1 MKFAVI
7 GHPVAHSLS
16 PKMHSANFAAI
27 GFDGTYEKFDVA
39 PEDVERF
46 VREKQKEGYAG
57 LNVTVP
63 HKLAVIPL
71 LDHVDESVARY
82 GACNTLK
89 FEKDGTITGYNTD
102 VIGFVDVL
110 RAHGRSLAGKKVFI
124 VGCGGAGGA
133 LAGVCCHEKA
143 ATLVLADLDAARVK
157 SLAAKLN
164 AIGTGTQV
172 TTLTDKSA
180 WPAAA
185 AQAEIVVN
193 ATPLGLHPGEPS
205 ALPPEAF
212 HRGQFVL
219 DIVPTATLPPTAAAA
234 KAAGADATDGLEFL
248 VGQGA
253 KSFELWTGVAADRAA
268 MLRSLRAVSPVE
280 DVQPVARG
288 GEDGKMQTCLKSVNS
303 IHKKVQLWEG
313 GPYWADTNIG
323 AEKPED
329 YGFYF
334 WWGDTVGYKHEGN
347 AWVASDGSSS
357 DFKFDEKHTP
367 TCGKKRSA
375 LTSEGWVVG
384 GEERTSLLE
393 KLLEKLFAI
402 RLRED
407 SVLTTKHD
415 AAQVHWGGEWRLP
428 TKQELKDLC
437 NKCDWTWT
445 TMNGVNG
452 YVVRGREKYASASIF
467 LPCAGYGLKALLSHE
482 GSTGAYWASVP
493 HSDFSDSEAWDLGFN
508 SGRHG
513 TSYYFRNYGQ
523 SIRPVQ
529 GFAK

>member
-16 PKMHSANFAAI
+16 PKMHEANFKAV

-110 RAHGRSLAGKKVFI
+110 RAHGHVLGGKKVFI

-143 ATLVLADLDAARVK
+143 ATLVLADLDAARVS
-157 SLAAKLN
+157 SLAEKLN
-164 AIGTGTQV
+164 ALGTGTQV
-172 TTLTDKSA
+172 TTLTDKTT

-212 HRGQFVL
+212 HPGQFVL
-219 DIVPTATLPPTAAAA
+219 DIVPTATLPPTAAVA

-253 KSFELWTGVAADRAA
+253 KSFELWTGVNADRAA
-268 MLRSLRAVSPVE
+268 MLRSLRA
-280 DVQPVARG
+280 
-288 GEDGKMQTCLKSVNS
+288 
-303 IHKKVQLWEG
+303 
-313 GPYWADTNIG
+313 
-323 AEKPED
+323 
-329 YGFYF
+329 
-334 WWGDTVGYKHEGN
+334 
-347 AWVASDGSSS
+347 
-357 DFKFDEKHTP
+357 
-367 TCGKKRSA
+367 
-375 LTSEGWVVG
+375 
-384 GEERTSLLE
+384 
-393 KLLEKLFAI
+393 
-402 RLRED
+402 
-407 SVLTTKHD
+407 
-415 AAQVHWGGEWRLP
+415 
-428 TKQELKDLC
+428 
-437 NKCDWTWT
+437 
-445 TMNGVNG
+445 
-452 YVVRGREKYASASIF
+452 
-467 LPCAGYGLKALLSHE
+467 
-482 GSTGAYWASVP
+482 
-493 HSDFSDSEAWDLGFN
+493 
-508 SGRHG
+508 
-513 TSYYFRNYGQ
+513 
-523 SIRPVQ
+523 
-529 GFAK
+529 